1 MAESTESKASTK
13 SGRPARMPNETPIY
27 VGIQREIESKI
38 MSGEWGPGHRIPPE
52 NELVTLYGCSRM
64 TVNKALSNL
73 VAAGLV
79 VRKPRSGTTVAPT
92 RLIEPLMSIQDIRA
106 EVLSLDRT
114 YSFEMLA
121 RSVRKVTDATDANYI
136 GVPLGTP
143 LIAFEI
149 MHFADGLP
157 FALESRQVSLATVPE
172 AETADFSEVPP
183 GTWLLRTLTWT
194 EAEHS
199 MRAISADPVMAKS
212 LKVDRGAPCMSLA
225 RRTWRDTDFITF
237 VRFIY
242 PGDRH
247 RFVLKFLNSELQR
260 GR

>member
-1 MAESTESKASTK
+1 MAGGIVSKAPKKT
-13 SGRPARMPNETPIY
+13 GRPPRTTNETPIY
-27 VGIQREIESKI
+27 VGIQREIENKI

-52 NELVTLYGCSRM
+52 NELVIHYGCSRM

-92 RLIEPLMSIQDIRA
+92 RLIEPLMTIQDIRA
-106 EVLSLDRT
+106 EVMSLDRT
-114 YSFEMLA
+114 YSFEILS
-121 RSVRKVTDATDANYI
+121 RSVRKATDATDANYI
-136 GVPLGTP
+136 GVPVGTP
-143 LIAFEI
+143 MIVFEV

-157 FALESRQVSLATVPE
+157 FALETRQINLTTAPE
-172 AETADFSEVPP
+172 AENADFTEFPP
-183 GTWLLRTLTWT
+183 GTWLLRNFTWT

-199 MRAISADPVMAKS
+199 MRAIAADAVIARS

-225 RRTWRDTDFITF
+225 RRTWRNSDFITF

-247 RFVLKFLNSELQR
+247 RFVLKFLNSELAR
-260 GR
+260 TL